1 MIQCPKCKQN
11 LESQIKEIPFE
22 FTQLAL
28 CGFCG
33 FGFDLRWHGR
43 VISDD
48 PTPDLIFVGVQENT
62 IETLKLK
69 SPGHLRMITVP
80 KHTDALSIYAKALRK
95 GEEKKIK
102 GIILQ
107 QRSIYSSWTEVYLA
121 IHALEK
127 AFEVQ
132 MPMAVWIFAPHS
144 ENAQEIQLLEKLAP
158 PTLYWCPCEYGDED
172 RQMLTHLPEFILS
185 LG

>member
-1 MIQCPKCKQN
+1 MIQCPKCQQN

-22 FTQLAL
+22 YTQLAL

-43 VISDD
+43 VISDEVI
-48 PTPDLIFVGVQENT
+48 PDLIFVGSNEHT

-69 SPGHLRMITVP
+69 IPTHLRLSLVDQ
-80 KHTDALSIYAKALRK
+80 HSEALRIYAKALRK
-95 GEEKKIK
+95 GEEQRIK
-102 GIILQ
+102 GLIFQ
-107 QRSIYSSWTEVYLA
+107 KRSEHSSWTEIYLA

-132 MPMAVWIFAPHS
+132 NPMAVWIFAPPA
-144 ENAQEIQLLEKLAP
+144 ENLQEIKLLEQLAP
-158 PTLYWCPCEYGDED
+158 PTLYWCPCERGDED
-172 RQMLTHLPEFILS
+172 VQMLTHLPEFILS